1 MTNDEFVDW
10 EPEQIVYLLEELA
23 EGHWNDRGNKMD
35 GFAAAFAGCRIAHAF
50 DAYGDTKQ
58 AVDIALENIWL
69 IADYLSG
76 GLWWG
81 QDEPG
86 EGYSASELQ
95 RMEDTL
101 KTITD
106 ATLWIKYRAE
116 DLGSEPGVVA
126 PRPSAVS
133 SLHGYSLN

>member
-1 MTNDEFVDW
+1 MTNDEYVDW
-10 EPEQIVYLLEELA
+10 EPDEIVYLLEELA

-76 GLWWG
+76 GLCWG

-86 EGYSASELQ
+86 EGYSASELR

-101 KTITD
+101 ETITK
-106 ATLWIKYRAE
+106 ATLWIKHRAE
-116 DLGSEPGVVA
+116 ALGSKPGVVA
-126 PRPSAVS
+126 PRPMVAIGAGAYG
-133 SLHGYSLN
+133 LH